1 MTESVYILAG
11 HFLYFVHLAC
21 RFRDLVT
28 SCLGTREHLWA
39 LLISVFFRIQVI
51 TLTVSCQNY
60 STKQKSLT
68 PSSEI
73 RTEVCHD
80 SENSFS
86 MKQNQT
92 EVVDH
97 RNRIP
102 TAAATKQRTK
112 WQEPSNSLFFQK
124 NLDCTIISKILPP
137 KFSRPSTAI
146 SKPNYYEII
155 TFSMF
160 VAPQA
165 IFFCFLQLIIRF
177 SLGF

>member
-39 LLISVFFRIQVI
+39 LLISVFSRIQVI

-60 STKQKSLT
+60 STKQKSLTPWTLPIDT

-102 TAAATKQRTK
+102 AAAATNQRTK
-112 WQEPSNSLFFQK
+112 WQEPSNSLFFR
-124 NLDCTIISKILPP
+124 KI
-137 KFSRPSTAI
+137 STAQ
-146 SKPNYYEII
+146 SYLKFYPQNFRGLRPRFLNQII
-155 TFSMF
+155 KK
-160 VAPQA
+160 
-165 IFFCFLQLIIRF
+165 L
-177 SLGF
+177 